1 VLSVEHHRTPREGSS
16 MERMV
21 SMESRVPQ
29 LWLGAMDTGAV
40 DTLMPVCACGVDE
53 KNGWTEA
60 FGQCLEALWLG
71 AIDIGAVDTLM
82 PVCGRRT
89 HQVISRLE
97 VEPLCRS
104 TVQPGVHQA
113 LTHSPPHPSVA
124 GPSSWQHGVQ
134 APSDEAAD
142 TIRPVTP
149 AWPGQQRPPQQ
160 HTQHA
165 SRPHQAEL
173 GSAL

>member
-1 VLSVEHHRTPREGSS
+1 VLSVKHHRTPREGSS

-29 LWLGAMDTGAV
+29 
-40 DTLMPVCACGVDE
+40 
-53 KNGWTEA
+53 
-60 FGQCLEALWLG
+60 LWLG